1 MGKNKYD
8 KEEVTSAIAKRSS
21 EINQSLVEE
30 NMQLRK
36 QLRIQDKKHS
46 VSTI

>member
-21 EINQSLVEE
+21 EINQSLVVE
-30 NMQLRK
+30 K
-36 QLRIQDKKHS
+36 
-46 VSTI
+46 